1 LPDRLAIAIVLVKQ
15 STERIVRMICNKIFS
30 TTQTSVFA
38 VPAQQQGPEQ
48 QKMPRLGSEV
58 RFGDGITAGRVRALH
73 QNHFVVI
80 RGKKRVRR
88 LTFPYS
94 SIVSIGNR
102 VVTLRSTKAETLDK
116 VAPVPLQE
124 KESVSKKRFIRDID
138 EHLELDNAERAERIA
153 RITLYLLSKRLTP
166 DRKKQLKKN
175 LPAGIR
181 SLWAMVEQP
190 GTDSYFNMA
199 DFLVPIRKQG
209 RLSSM
214 EEAFI
219 ASREVFAALRRI
231 MPPVEA
237 MEISRALPR
246 GLQEIWESA
255 ATGNSVS

>member
-1 LPDRLAIAIVLVKQ
+1 MQQ
-15 STERIVRMICNKIFS
+15 SFPYS
-30 TTQTSVFA
+30 TKTCGAV

-48 QKMPRLGSEV
+48 QKLPRLGSEV

-73 QNHFVVI
+73 EDHFVVI

-94 SIVSIGNR
+94 SIASIGNR

-116 VAPVPLQE
+116 VVPIVAQE
-124 KESVSKKRFIRDID
+124 KESVSKKHFIQDID
-138 EHLELDNAERAERIA
+138 AHLELDNSERAERIA

-175 LPAGIR
+175 LPPGIR
-181 SLWAMVEQP
+181 SLWATVEQP
-190 GTDSYFNMA
+190 GIDRYFNMA
-199 DFLVPIRKQG
+199 DFLVPIKKQG
-209 RLSSM
+209 RLASM

-231 MPPVEA
+231 MPSVEA

-255 ATGNSVS
+255 AAVNAIS